1 MIESGLVIETITTDA
16 GQATL
21 RMSGNVDG
29 RADAAFADAYAAA
42 AAVGAAEVVL
52 DFAAVQYIN
61 STGIALIV
69 RLLADARRDHR
80 AVIAS
85 GLSDHYRE
93 IFRLTRLSDFMTI
106 ADPAT
111 AAG

>member
-1 MIESGLVIETITTDA
+1 MIETGLVIDTVATSPD
-16 GQATL
+16 QATL

-29 RADAAFADAYAAA
+29 GADAALADAYGLAAA
-42 AAVGAAEVVL
+42 SGATRLLL
-52 DFAAVQYIN
+52 DFAAVHYIN

-80 AVIAS
+80 EVIAA
-85 GLSDHYRE
+85 GLSEHYRE

-106 ADPAT
+106 EEPAS

>member
-1 MIESGLVIETITTDA
+1 MIESGLKVETVVD
-16 GQATL
+16 GSGVATL

-29 RADAAFADAYAAA
+29 GGDAVLAGAYATAAA
-42 AAVGAAEVVL
+42 ANASSVVL
-52 DFAAVQYIN
+52 DFAAVHYIN

-80 AVIAS
+80 EVIAS
-85 GLSDHYRE
+85 GLSEHYRE

-106 ADPAT
+106 ADS
-111 AAG
+111 AAAVG

>member
-1 MIESGLVIETITTDA
+1 MIESGLVIDTITTDA
-16 GQATL
+16 AETTL

-29 RADAAFADAYAAA
+29 AADAALADAYGVAAA
-42 AAVGAAEVVL
+42 SGAARLVL
-52 DFAAVQYIN
+52 DFAAVHYIN

-69 RLLADARRDHR
+69 RLLADARRDR
-80 AVIAS
+80 REVIAM
-85 GLSDHYRE
+85 GLSEHYRE

-106 ADPAT
+106 ADPAG